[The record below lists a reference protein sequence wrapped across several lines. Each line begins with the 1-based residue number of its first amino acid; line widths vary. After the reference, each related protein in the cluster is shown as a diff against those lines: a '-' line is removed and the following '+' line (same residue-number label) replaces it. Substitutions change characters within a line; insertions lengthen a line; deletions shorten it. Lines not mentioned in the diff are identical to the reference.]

1 MKIPYLKKKPELKS
15 YHNVTWEDNYSWIHQ
30 KNILEVLRD
39 KTKLD
44 PEVKNYLDEENSY
57 ANYHLKDTENL
68 QKKLFDEIKG
78 RIKLDDESLPYKDH
92 TYEYWSKTTAVG
104 NYSIKLRK
112 KIDTDLVEEIWNGDE
127 EKKKLETEYF
137 GVGDLEVSNND
148 KYLGYSLDIKGSEYY
163 TIFIRDIKTNE
174 IITKEISET
183 SGGITFSLDDKYVF
197 YSKLDQNHRARK
209 IYRHEIGNFNGQDEL
224 IFEEKSEAFT
234 VSIGLSSD
242 EKYYFIN
249 TSDHN
254 TSEQYYFGVDEINIK
269 PKLIIKREKGIIY
282 SVSSWDSKFF
292 NHTNKDAE
300 DFKID
305 VSDSLEKQN
314 WKTFIPPRDEV
325 LIGGCTFLKNWIIRS
340 ETSNALDKLFVK
352 NISSGVEE
360 ELIFSNETVYVPG
373 ISLIQKDRDT
383 DNVYLGYSSPKTPS
397 RVYSYNLSTKT
408 KKLVKEQEIP
418 SGHNPED
425 YIVERVDYKSH
436 DGRLVPLTIT
446 RHKKTK
452 IDGSANLLLYGYG
465 SYGSSMS
472 PNFSSTRL
480 SLINRDIIWAT
491 AHIRGGMEKGMKWW
505 KEGKLINKKNT
516 FEDYIHA
523 AKYLIDNNYSSK
535 GKIIGMGGS
544 AGGLLMG
551 AVVNQAPELFLG
563 IIMAVPFVDSLTTNL
578 DHSLPLTVGEFDE
591 FGNAKDIKEHFDY
604 IFSYA
609 PYNNIKKMDYP
620 HILITTSLSA
630 NTLAVTPEPHE
641 NTIFLLWSKL
651 NGLNFSTILSLAIN
665 VRSSVFINSEK
676 GKQNEFLI
684 DPLLKPFLGSATFPS
699 NLSILLASIT
709 LNSFSEIFLSI
720 SCLSFTSFLFSLAL

>member
-1 MKIPYLKKKPELKS
+1 MKVPYLKKKPEIKS
-15 YHNVTWEDNYSWIHQ
+15 CHNIDWEDNYSWIHQ

-44 PEVKNYLDEENSY
+44 PEVKKYLEEENSY
-57 ANYHLKDTENL
+57 AEHHLKNTKNL

-78 RIKLDDESLPYKDH
+78 RIKLDDESLPFKDH
-92 TYEYWSKTTAVG
+92 TYEYWTKTTSIG

-112 KIDTDLVEEIWNGDE
+112 KINTDEIEEIWNGDE
-127 EKKKLETEYF
+127 EKDKLKTEYF

-148 KYLGYSLDIKGSEYY
+148 EHLGYSLDTKGSEYY
-163 TIFIRDIKTNE
+163 TIFIRDIITKK
-174 IITKEISET
+174 IITKEIPET
-183 SGGITFSLDDKYVF
+183 SGSITFSLDDKYIF
-197 YSKLDQNHRARK
+197 YSKLDENHRARK
-209 IYRHEIGNFNGQDEL
+209 IYRHEVGNFNDEDEL

-242 EKYYFIN
+242 EKYYFII

-254 TSEQYYFGVDEINIK
+254 TSEQYYFAVNEK
-269 PKLIIKREKGIIY
+269 KPFPKLIMRRDKGILY
-282 SVSSWDSKFF
+282 SVSSWNDKFY

-305 VSDSLEKQN
+305 ICDNLENQN
-314 WKTFIPPRDEV
+314 WKAFVPPKNEV
-325 LIGGCTFLKNWIIRS
+325 LIGGCTFLNNWIIRS

-352 NISSGVEE
+352 NVSTGTEE
-360 ELIFSNETVYVPG
+360 ELIFSDENIYVPG
-373 ISLIQKDRDT
+373 ISLTQKDRNT
-383 DNVYLGYSSPKTPS
+383 DDVYLGYSSPKTPS
-397 RVYSYNLSTKT
+397 RVYAYNLTNKS

-418 SGHNPED
+418 SGHNPD
-425 YIVERVDYKSH
+425 NYIVERVEYKSH
-436 DGRLVPLTIT
+436 DGRLIPLTIT

-465 SYGSSMS
+465 SYGNSMS
-472 PNFSSTRL
+472 PSFSSTRL
-480 SLINRDIIWAT
+480 SLIDRDTIWAT

-505 KEGKLINKKNT
+505 KEGKLTNKKNT

-523 AKYLIDNNYSSK
+523 AKYLIDNKYSSK

-551 AVVNQAPELFLG
+551 AAVNQAPELFLG

-591 FGNAKDIKEHFDY
+591 FGNAKENKEHFDY
-604 IFSYA
+604 IYSYA

-620 HILITTSLSA
+620 HILITTSLSD
-630 NTLAVTPEPHE
+630 NRVLFDEPAKFTAKLRDYKTD
-641 NTIFLLWSKL
+641 NNLL
-651 NGLNFSTILSLAIN
+651 
-665 VRSSVFINSEK
+665 
-676 GKQNEFLI
+676 
-684 DPLLKPFLGSATFPS
+684 LLKTEMNAGHGGKSGRDGA
-699 NLSILLASIT
+699 IE
-709 LNSFSEIFLSI
+709 EIAIDYAFALKI
-720 SCLSFTSFLFSLAL
+720 SKKI